1 MPSGVLQTAKKMIR
15 KAQHELDIHQLK
27 KVAVNLENVR
37 KVHLS
42 LDDVHQLFLD
52 AQKLYPDSLFE
63 LPLLSEL
70 KRLHELYGA
79 RFTLY
84 CFEDSTYRLREE
96 HCKELKDNE
105 DWLQIGY
112 HAGMDGDVTIESY
125 QKFKTYFSDHN
136 VKLASSLRLHYF
148 NCPEKLK
155 EVLHADGVQRLFC
168 ADDGRDSYGL
178 AEKIYRGGYSVDGI
192 AYFPT
197 DIRLEHFVS
206 EILNNGRLCDKEE
219 LIIFAHEIPFM
230 HYREFEKLESIIHML
245 PTTVEYEL

>member
-1 MPSGVLQTAKKMIR
+1 MLSGVLQTAKKMIR

-112 HAGMDGDVTIESY
+112 HAGIVNFPY
-125 QKFKTYFSDHN
+125 NTYS
-136 VKLASSLRLHYF
+136 KQGAPLLR
-148 NCPEKLK
+148 
-155 EVLHADGVQRLFC
+155 A
-168 ADDGRDSYGL
+168 
-178 AEKIYRGGYSVDGI
+178 
-192 AYFPT
+192 
-197 DIRLEHFVS
+197 
-206 EILNNGRLCDKEE
+206 
-219 LIIFAHEIPFM
+219 
-230 HYREFEKLESIIHML
+230 
-245 PTTVEYEL
+245 

>member
-1 MPSGVLQTAKKMIR
+1 MLSGVLQTAKKMIR
-15 KAQHELDIHQLK
+15 KAQHKLDIHRLK
-27 KVAVNLENVR
+27 KVAVNLEKVR

-52 AQKLYPDSLFE
+52 VQKLHPDSLFE

-84 CFEDSTYRLREE
+84 CFEDSTCRLCEE
-96 HCKELKDNE
+96 YCKELKDNE
-105 DWLQIGY
+105 EWLQVGY
-112 HAGMDGDVTIESY
+112 HAGIDGDVTIDSY
-125 QKFKTYFSDHN
+125 QKFKTYFSEHN

-155 EVLHADGVQRLFC
+155 EVLRSDGVQRLFC

-178 AEKIYRGGYSVDGI
+178 AEKIYRGGTPWMGLPISQ
-192 AYFPT
+192 
-197 DIRLEHFVS
+197 R
-206 EILNNGRLCDKEE
+206 
-219 LIIFAHEIPFM
+219 IFA
-230 HYREFEKLESIIHML
+230 
-245 PTTVEYEL
+245 

>member
-1 MPSGVLQTAKKMIR
+1 M
-15 KAQHELDIHQLK
+15 D
-27 KVAVNLENVR
+27 LENVR

-52 AQKLYPDSLFE
+52 AQKLYPDHLFE

-125 QKFKTYFSDHN
+125 LKKW
-136 VKLASSLRLHYF
+136 RLW
-148 NCPEKLK
+148 KWK
-155 EVLHADGVQRLFC
+155 R
-168 ADDGRDSYGL
+168 
-178 AEKIYRGGYSVDGI
+178 
-192 AYFPT
+192 
-197 DIRLEHFVS
+197 
-206 EILNNGRLCDKEE
+206 
-219 LIIFAHEIPFM
+219 
-230 HYREFEKLESIIHML
+230 
-245 PTTVEYEL
+245 